1 MKKQIIFLLF
11 SIYFFTF
18 SFEVGPTNNY
28 KLGSLSGDVGYGV
41 RLTTGTGSPTYV
53 WRQHGEDVTFTL
65 NDVALMEI
73 GSERG
78 NDAEGEKSAQRDI
91 ETKGTP
97 LRVSAPSG
105 MSIRISNPALRNTL
119 GPGFEYLEL
128 IKNGDTE
135 LGVHV
140 LLGKT
145 SSSLLQ
151 LAGVSGDLVVGIPW
165 SVPDGTYTLSTTFSG
180 TYYVT
185 RDNRGYYGTRDASYS
200 SPANPFDLITYL
212 QLNIPTEMNFGRVVF
227 MSGVK
232 PIKKMGIIKI
242 LGGQGQNINVTLSES
257 KLFMRRAGGNET
269 VPLFLSLTDGHTE
282 SITEINTS
290 LDNTGRKNLQFEAR
304 IEPGL
309 YPDVPEGKYSG
320 IARFQVKYN

>member
-11 SIYFFTF
+11 SIYFLTF

-28 KLGSLSGDVGYGV
+28 KLGGLSGDIGYGV
-41 RLTTGTGSPTYV
+41 VLTTGTGSPTYV

-65 NDVALMEI
+65 NNVALMEI

-78 NDAEGEKSAQRDI
+78 NAQGDI
-91 ETKGTP
+91 KINGTP

-105 MSIRISNPALRNTL
+105 MSIRISNPTL
-119 GPGFEYLEL
+119 HNVSGPGFQRLEL
-128 IKNGDTE
+128 RKNGDTE
-135 LGVHV
+135 LGGHII
-140 LLGKT
+140 LGRT
-145 SSSLLQ
+145 SGRLLQ
-151 LAGVSGDLVVGIPW
+151 LARFSGDLVVGIPW
-165 SVPDGTYTLSTTFSG
+165 SVPDGTYTLSTIFSG
-180 TYYVT
+180 EVVVLN
-185 RDNRGYYGTRDASYS
+185 DNGNIGRTSATFR
-200 SPANPFDLITYL
+200 SPRNTFDLITYL

-227 MSGVK
+227 MPGVK
-232 PIKKMGIIKI
+232 PIKKMGNIKI
-242 LGGQGQNINVTLSES
+242 LGGQGQNINVTLNES
-257 KLFMRRAGGNET
+257 KLFMKRVGGNET

-309 YPDVPEGKYSG
+309 YPDVPEGKYSA
-320 IARFQVKYN
+320 IARFQVRYN